1 MVGGEEGGGALG
13 NRWLLGEA
21 DQISYYIFP
30 TRKGFRFGFGF
41 CSCCHGFYLCYLLK
55 KCVLM
60 VLLIDRQTR
69 HRGVEMLD
77 VRCMQGRIWTDL
89 CVRMTSLKNEDEAIF
104 AKTVF

>member
-1 MVGGEEGGGALG
+1 MVVRGGGPDKLLYFSYQKRILIWILILLMELG
-13 NRWLLGEA
+13 
-21 DQISYYIFP
+21 
-30 TRKGFRFGFGF
+30 
-41 CSCCHGFYLCYLLK
+41 HGFYLCYLLK

-77 VRCMQGRIWTDL
+77 ARCMQGRIWTDL